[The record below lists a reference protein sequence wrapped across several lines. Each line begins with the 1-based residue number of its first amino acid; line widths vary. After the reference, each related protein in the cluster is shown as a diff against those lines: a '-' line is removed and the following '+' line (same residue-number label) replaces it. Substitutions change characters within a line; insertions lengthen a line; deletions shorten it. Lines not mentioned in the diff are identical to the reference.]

1 MEKHEF
7 SVFMPKKHLRAKK
20 LWEKQTRQNA
30 WVFLI
35 FTRQKILRAKKSCA
49 PKKLRRK
56 NRENTWPISYFQFW
70 LTLHYLMTMTDE
82 QTLVMY
88 SGHPMGLF
96 PSRPENPRLIIT
108 NGMVIPNYST
118 KEDYDRMFGLGVTMY
133 DIPNIFPYS
142 FPYSFHIIWFH
153 WHYFYC
159 LIFSTFLLRRQV
171 H

>member
-1 MEKHEF
+1 MKT
-7 SVFMPKKHLRAKK
+7 P
-20 LWEKQTRQNA
+20 A
-30 WVFLI
+30 WSI
-35 FTRQKILRAKKSCA
+35 F
-49 PKKLRRK
+49 
-56 NRENTWPISYFQFW
+56 YFQFW

-142 FPYSFHIIWFH
+142 FPYFFHILYDFIGIISTALYSVHSYLEDKFIK
-153 WHYFYC
+153 FLRC
-159 LIFSTFLLRRQV
+159 LRLHKFCC
-171 H
+171 

>member
-1 MEKHEF
+1 
-7 SVFMPKKHLRAKK
+7 MPKKHLRAKK
-20 LWEKQTRQNA
+20 LWENKIVKTHEF
-30 WVFLI
+30 FLI
-35 FTRQKILRAKKSCA
+35 FSCQKRLRAKKV
-49 PKKLRRK
+49 KKEK
-56 NRENTWPISYFQFW
+56 NRENAWSLFYFQFW

-133 DIPNIFPYS
+133 DIPNNFPYS
-142 FPYSFHIIWFH
+142 FPYFFHII
-153 WHYFYC
+153 
-159 LIFSTFLLRRQV
+159 
-171 H
+171 